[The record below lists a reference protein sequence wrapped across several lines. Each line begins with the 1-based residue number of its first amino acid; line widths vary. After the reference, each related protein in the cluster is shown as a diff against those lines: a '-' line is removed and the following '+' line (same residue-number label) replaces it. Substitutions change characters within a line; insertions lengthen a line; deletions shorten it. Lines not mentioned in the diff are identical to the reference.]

1 MKKKLIITISTIT
14 VFIICS
20 ITIFL
25 VLRSNLKTTYTS
37 ANAKDFSISPQ
48 GEVSFVVNGVYKT
61 YDDPEIIEE
70 ALTKDEFYKLGKD
83 GGRYRYKVVVYDL
96 QDKVIAYRY
105 TLKEA

>member
-1 MKKKLIITISTIT
+1 MKKWLIITLTSFAILILCGLI
-14 VFIICS
+14 VFF
-20 ITIFL
+20 T
-25 VLRSNLKTTYTS
+25 LRSNLKTTYTS

-61 YDDPEIIEE
+61 YDSPEIIEE
-70 ALTKDEFYKLGKD
+70 TLTKDEFYKLGKE